1 MFQILHIFRKDG
13 RRHWLEILISLF
25 LLGYYVHSVL
35 RPLAQN
41 PIYLNTVRFAW
52 IREFAAPA
60 LVIFWF
66 FLILRIVHGETLI
79 GDRQWWI
86 TKPYVWWKLF
96 LAKCLFVF
104 AVFSVP
110 LFFSQLYL
118 LYSNGFPLLPN
129 LRGILRLQL
138 GLAFFLFLT
147 AFLLASLTR
156 NLVQAVLTIVVLVAG
171 VSIAVRFL
179 ADFSTSKMSVPA
191 LVPDYLQILFIM
203 LSCVGVLLWQFAF
216 RKAWAARGAL
226 VASIAILVLMAALP
240 QGGDYIENEFPL
252 ASADHPPARIEV
264 TLRSPDSSSRD
275 AKYFPEVLPSVYL
288 RIPLKISGVAP
299 QGVVLFRG
307 LKVSL
312 VAADGATWTGDWQT
326 AYAQAWAEDEFLSLS
341 YGMPRKEFEKWEH
354 IPVKVHIELAVARY
368 VEYDLRELALSEV
381 PFRDP
386 HLGSCRINSSDF
398 SALECLRPFHSAGF
412 AATLDSMK
420 FPCGDR
426 NVNSSETTVS
436 HAWAD
441 VDSDDSIDVG
451 LSPITDYSIAF
462 QKPQRGSPQRQFPA
476 PRLCPGAKISISK
489 PELAEKSRIQVE
501 ISNVSVSALS
511 KGMNSLD

>member
-41 PIYLNTVRFAW
+41 PMYLNTVRFGW
-52 IREFAAPA
+52 IKEFAAPA

-79 GDRQWWI
+79 GDRQWWV
-86 TKPYVWWKLF
+86 TKPYVWWKLL

-118 LYSNGFPLLPN
+118 LYANGFPLLPN
-129 LRGILRLQL
+129 LWGILRLQL

-156 NLVQAVLTIVVLVAG
+156 NLVQAVLTVVVVIAG
-171 VSIAVRFL
+171 ASIAIRLL
-179 ADFSTSKMSVPA
+179 AGSSSSTMSVGS
-191 LVPDYLQILFIM
+191 LVPDYLQILFIL

-216 RKAWAARGAL
+216 RKTWAARSAL
-226 VASIAILVLMAALP
+226 IASIAILALMARLP
-240 QGGDYIENEFPL
+240 QKDGYIENEFPL
-252 ASADHPPARIEV
+252 ASADHPPARIEAN
-264 TLRSPDSSSRD
+264 LHNPDSSSRST
-275 AKYFPEVLPSVYL
+275 KYYSEVLPTVFL
-288 RIPLKISGVAP
+288 QIPLKISGVAP

-307 LKVSL
+307 LKLSL
-312 VAADGATWTGDWQT
+312 VAAGGETWAGEWQT
-326 AYAQAWAEDEFLSLS
+326 AFAHAWTEDEFLSLS
-341 YGMPRKEFEKWEH
+341 YGMPRKEFEKWEN

-368 VEYDLRELALSEV
+368 FETDPRELALSEV

-386 HLGSCRINSSDF
+386 RLGTCRINSSDF
-398 SALECLRPFHSAGF
+398 SALQCLRPFHATGF
-412 AATLDSMK
+412 AATFDSMK

-426 NVNSSETTVS
+426 SASSSETTVS

-441 VDSDDSIDVG
+441 VDSGDLIDVG
-451 LSPITDYSIAF
+451 LSPIADYSISF
-462 QKPQRGSPQRQFPA
+462 QKPQRGSPQRQFPG
-476 PRLCPGAKISISK
+476 PRLCPGVKISLSEPK
-489 PELAEKSRIQVE
+489 LAEKSRIQVE
-501 ISNVSVSALS
+501 IPDVSVSAFS
-511 KGMNSLD
+511 KGLNWLD